1 MIMSIETKARF
12 KAAVFLGERDAE
24 RLVRFKDCIK
34 RTSTDVSKPFAS
46 KNWKSKMSPQWRP
59 SNELILCKQYQS
71 IG

>member
-24 RLVRFKDCIK
+24 RLVQFKDCIK

-46 KNWKSKMSPQWRP
+46 KN
-59 SNELILCKQYQS
+59 
-71 IG
+71 